1 MYLLGAA
8 TRLVEG
14 LVFESIDKERDGNRA
29 AENQSNPMRR
39 IMKKDQTELKQVK
52 SIQMAEIAFLGGG
65 GSVVAA
71 SQSSLLLKP
80 SKLGFRTLAPPSASL
95 PRLHQPS
102 NLLFSSPNLKLH
114 ASILAAKAVSSY
126 SEATSSPP
134 STIITDNVDLSTE
147 GIEIEL
153 DTGGGGNDG
162 SKDIGGGG
170 GGGDGGGGKNEGE
183 GGSPDES
190 GREKKMALSMSQ
202 KLTLGY
208 AALVGIGGAM
218 GYMKSGSQK
227 SLLAGGISASVL
239 YYVYTQLPA
248 NPVYASSIG
257 LGISA
262 ALMGVMGSRFLKSKK
277 IFPAGVV
284 SLVSFIMTG
293 GYLHGILRSMH

>member
-1 MYLLGAA
+1 
-8 TRLVEG
+8 
-14 LVFESIDKERDGNRA
+14 
-29 AENQSNPMRR
+29 
-39 IMKKDQTELKQVK
+39 
-52 SIQMAEIAFLGGG
+52 MAEIAFLVGGG
-65 GSVVAA
+65 VVAA
-71 SQSSLLLKP
+71 SQSSLLLQP
-80 SKLGFRTLAPPSASL
+80 SKFGFQTLAPPSISL
-95 PRLHQPS
+95 LRLHQPS
-102 NLLFSSPNLKLH
+102 TSLFSSPNPKLH
-114 ASILAAKAVSSY
+114 TSIFAAKVVSSY
-126 SEATSSPP
+126 SEATSSPS

-153 DTGGGGNDG
+153 DTGGGGSDG
-162 SKDIGGGG
+162 YKDISG
-170 GGGDGGGGKNEGE
+170 GGGDGGGGGGGKNEGE

-190 GREKKMALSMSQ
+190 GSEKKMALSMSQ

-208 AALVGIGGAM
+208 AVLVGIGGAM

-262 ALMGVMGSRFLKSKK
+262 ALMGVMGSRFLKSRK

>member
-1 MYLLGAA
+1 
-8 TRLVEG
+8 
-14 LVFESIDKERDGNRA
+14 
-29 AENQSNPMRR
+29 
-39 IMKKDQTELKQVK
+39 
-52 SIQMAEIAFLGGG
+52 MAEIAFLGGG
-65 GSVVAA
+65 GVVAA
-71 SQSSLLLKP
+71 SQSSLLLQP
-80 SKLGFRTLAPPSASL
+80 SKFGFHTLAPPSISL
-95 PRLHQPS
+95 LRLHQPS
-102 NLLFSSPNLKLH
+102 TSLFSSPNPKLH
-114 ASILAAKAVSSY
+114 TSIFAAKVVSSY
-126 SEATSSPP
+126 SEATSSPS

-153 DTGGGGNDG
+153 DTGGGGSDG
-162 SKDIGGGG
+162 YKDISGGG
-170 GGGDGGGGKNEGE
+170 GGGDGGGGGGGKNEGE

-190 GREKKMALSMSQ
+190 GSEKKMALSMSQ

-262 ALMGVMGSRFLKSKK
+262 ALMGVMGSRFLKSRK

>member
-1 MYLLGAA
+1 M
-8 TRLVEG
+8 
-14 LVFESIDKERDGNRA
+14 
-29 AENQSNPMRR
+29 QR
-39 IMKKDQTELKQVK
+39 IVKKDQTEVEQVK

-65 GSVVAA
+65 VVAA
-71 SQSSLLLKP
+71 SQSSLLLQP
-80 SKLGFRTLAPPSASL
+80 SKFGFLTLAPPSTSL
-95 PRLHQPS
+95 LRLHQPTTS
-102 NLLFSSPNLKLH
+102 LFSSPNPKLH
-114 ASILAAKAVSSY
+114 TSIFASKAVSSY
-126 SEATSSPP
+126 SEATSSSS
-134 STIITDNVDLSTE
+134 STIINDNVDLSTE

-153 DTGGGGNDG
+153 DTGGGGSDG
-162 SKDIGGGG
+162 YKDISGGGGG

-190 GREKKMALSMSQ
+190 GSEKKMALSMSQ

-208 AALVGIGGAM
+208 ASLVGIGGAM

-239 YYVYTQLPA
+239 FYVYTQLPA

-262 ALMGVMGSRFLKSKK
+262 ALMGVMGSRFLKSRK

>member
-1 MYLLGAA
+1 
-8 TRLVEG
+8 
-14 LVFESIDKERDGNRA
+14 
-29 AENQSNPMRR
+29 
-39 IMKKDQTELKQVK
+39 MKW
-52 SIQMAEIAFLGGG
+52 AG
-65 GSVVAA
+65 
-71 SQSSLLLKP
+71 LLLHIPEPIQSYAKNYEKGP
-80 SKLGFRTLAPPSASL
+80 NRTTTSEIDPNGRNCVFSL
-95 PRLHQPS
+95 R
-102 NLLFSSPNLKLH
+102 NLLFSSPNLKLRT
-114 ASILAAKAVSSY
+114 SIFAAKVVSSY
-126 SEATSSPP
+126 SEATSSLP
-134 STIITDNVDLSTE
+134 STIITDGVDLLAE
-147 GIEIEL
+147 GIEIEI

-162 SKDIGGGG
+162 SKDFGGGGGG

-190 GREKKMALSMSQ
+190 GSEKKMALSMSQ
-202 KLTLGY
+202 KLTLAY

-239 YYVYTQLPA
+239 YYVFTQLPA

-262 ALMGVMGSRFLKSKK
+262 ALLGVMGSRFLKSKK

-284 SLVSFIMTG
+284 SLMSFIMTG